1 LIISTK
7 VEVDTTKTELISKC
21 EDHFRNIYSKKDVTV
36 FIERLQA
43 LLNKYGLRE
52 QEFKPVDENWTHKD
66 HILITYADMIS
77 CDIDESRSPLAKQ
90 HQFLKE
96 FLQDQISTVHILP
109 FFPSSSD
116 DGFSVID
123 YRRVDEEFGSWKNIE
138 KMSGDFRLMGDL
150 VINHI
155 SRHSKWF
162 QYYLRGKEPYNEY
175 FIEVDPEKDLS
186 GVTRPRSSPLLT
198 QVETTEGKKL
208 IWTTFSHDQK
218 DLNFKNPDVL
228 FEFLDI
234 FFFYVSRGLDVIRMD
249 AVAFIWKEIGTNCIH
264 LPQTHE
270 IIKLF
275 RTLVDHYMPEVTLI
289 TETNVPH
296 RENISYFGDGDE
308 AHMVY
313 QFSLPPL
320 LLHAILTENGSYLTQ
335 WASSLEGLPEGCTY
349 FNFTASHDGI
359 GMRPLEGLI
368 PEDEFNELV
377 EGVHDRG
384 GFVSYKENPDKSLSP
399 YELNITYFDAFATRN
414 GTEELHVRRYLC
426 SQIIMLSLQGVPG
439 IYFHNLTGTQNNVK
453 GVLKTGRYRT
463 INRKKWEY
471 NELLKEVERED
482 SASSY
487 IFNRYRELLDIR
499 RQESAFHPFGTQQV
513 YNAGSDYFII
523 ERVSP
528 DKAERILVICNL
540 TAEEKQLDLAE
551 YGISVDE
558 VTKYP
563 NLLKEGGTVKNGK
576 ALLEPYG
583 VIWIKP

>member
-1 LIISTK
+1 
-7 VEVDTTKTELISKC
+7 VATTKTEIKNKC
-21 EDHFRNIYSKKDVTV
+21 EVHFRNIYGKDDVSE
-36 FIERLQA
+36 FIERLER
-43 LLNKYGLRE
+43 LLEKYRLQE
-52 QEFKPVDENWTHKD
+52 QEYQPAEENWTHED

-77 CDIDESRSPLAKQ
+77 CDIDKSRSPLAKQ
-90 HQFLKE
+90 HQFLLE
-96 FLQDQISTVHILP
+96 FLKEQLSTIHILP

-123 YRRVDEEFGSWKNIE
+123 YRRVDEGFGSWEDIK
-138 KMSGDFRLMGDL
+138 KMAEDFRLMGDL

-155 SRHSKWF
+155 SRHSRWF
-162 QYYLRGKEPYNEY
+162 QYYLRGKEPYKDY
-175 FIEVDPEKDLS
+175 FIEVDPDTDIS

-198 QVETTEGKKL
+198 QVDTAEGKKL

-234 FFFYVSRGLDVIRMD
+234 FFFYVSQGLDVIRMD

-275 RTLVDHYMPEVTLI
+275 RILVDHYMPDVTLI

-296 RENISYFGDGDE
+296 KENISYFGKGDE

-320 LLHAILTENGSYLTQ
+320 LLHAIQTENGAYLTQ
-335 WASSLEGLPEGCTY
+335 WASSLEELPKGCTY
-349 FNFTASHDGI
+349 FNFTSSHDGI

-399 YELNITYFDAFATRN
+399 YELNITYFDAFASRN
-414 GTEELHVRRYLC
+414 GTEELHIRRYLC
-426 SQIIMLSLQGVPG
+426 SQIIMMSLRGVPG
-439 IYFHNLTGTQNNVK
+439 IYFHNLTATQNDVK

-471 NELLKEVERED
+471 NELLNELNREN
-482 SASSY
+482 STSSY
-487 IFNRYRELLDIR
+487 IFNRFRALMDTR
-499 RQESAFHPFGTQQV
+499 RKHPAFHPFGSQKV
-513 YNAGSDYFII
+513 YNAGSDFFVL
-523 ERVSP
+523 ERGSP
-528 DKAERILVICNL
+528 DESETIFVVSNM
-540 TAEEKQLDLAE
+540 TADEKQLDLAE
-551 YGISVDE
+551 NGLPVNRETEY
-558 VTKYP
+558 T
-563 NLLKEGGTVKNGK
+563 NLLSEGNKITGAVVD
-576 ALLEPYG
+576 LDPYE
-583 VIWIKP
+583 VLWIKAE